1 MHRLTREESYV
12 ATFHLL
18 SIVVGRQRSGA
29 GAHFLAGQLASHRS
43 PANRKP
49 PHVTS
54 YVVGLRSIHDATDA
68 TNRYH
73 DSAHTVSCIHALNIT
88 QPRAMGNANTSLV
101 TQTSASTCCLV
112 VEPQSAFPR
121 GHRGINRT
129 KPQGLVIDDLLWSEV
144 VQEIDPLAR
153 RLNAGFCTALLLYI
167 TIIGVFVGLGASGVI
182 KQYNDD
188 GPSMF
193 LIVVWAA
200 IPLYLGAIIYI
211 YEVQNRRVD
220 NQIKILIEGWKHRF
234 ENAGYSITYLT
245 KHTGMCKP
253 KHARSERVLA
263 FVPIE
268 SAPSASAN
276 DTIGTTARTTFA
288 NTDAAASLVSKEHA
302 FSHDTRSAAAG
313 TCSSNIDLEMNT
325 GLTSITQ
332 ELSLVDQLQQDDK
345 LYR

>member
-1 MHRLTREESYV
+1 
-12 ATFHLL
+12 
-18 SIVVGRQRSGA
+18 
-29 GAHFLAGQLASHRS
+29 
-43 PANRKP
+43 
-49 PHVTS
+49 
-54 YVVGLRSIHDATDA
+54 
-68 TNRYH
+68 
-73 DSAHTVSCIHALNIT
+73 
-88 QPRAMGNANTSLV
+88 MGNANTSLV
-101 TQTSASTCCLV
+101 TQASTSTCCLV

-121 GHRGINRT
+121 GNRGIDPI
-129 KPQGLVIDDLLWSEV
+129 KPQGLAIDDLIWSEV

-167 TIIGVFVGLGASGVI
+167 AIIGVFVGLGASGVI
-182 KQYNDD
+182 TQYNDD

-193 LIVVWAA
+193 LIIVWSA

-220 NQIKILIEGWKHRF
+220 NQIKTLMEGWKHRF

-268 SAPSASAN
+268 SVTSASVN
-276 DTIGTTARTTFA
+276 DTTATSSTFV
-288 NTDAAASLVSKEHA
+288 NTAATSLVSKEHE
-302 FSHDTRSAAAG
+302 FSHETRSG
-313 TCSSNIDLEMNT
+313 DTSSSNIDLEMNA
-325 GLTSITQ
+325 GLASTQ

>member
-1 MHRLTREESYV
+1 
-12 ATFHLL
+12 
-18 SIVVGRQRSGA
+18 
-29 GAHFLAGQLASHRS
+29 
-43 PANRKP
+43 
-49 PHVTS
+49 
-54 YVVGLRSIHDATDA
+54 
-68 TNRYH
+68 
-73 DSAHTVSCIHALNIT
+73 
-88 QPRAMGNANTSLV
+88 MGNANTSLV

-121 GHRGINRT
+121 GYRGINQT
-129 KPQGLVIDDLLWSEV
+129 KPQGLAIDDLLWSEV

-182 KQYNDD
+182 VQYNDD

-193 LIVVWAA
+193 LIVVWAT

-220 NQIKILIEGWKHRF
+220 NQIKTLMEGWEHRF

-268 SAPSASAN
+268 SATSANAN
-276 DTIGTTARTTFA
+276 DTTASTTFA
-288 NTDAAASLVSKEHA
+288 NANAAASLVSKEQA
-302 FSHDTRSAAAG
+302 FSHNTRSAAAG
-313 TCSSNIDLEMNT
+313 SSNIDLEMNA
-325 GLTSITQ
+325 GLASSTQ